1 MEPEESW
8 SSAYVAVLGVLA
20 VEVLLLAWMSWSYA

>member
-8 SSAYVAVLGVLA
+8 RGAYVAVLGVLA